1 VQAVA
6 RVGLDRLNFSA
17 SGSKWNRR
25 PRSQVWRA

>member
-6 RVGLDRLNFSA
+6 RVAGDRLNLSA
-17 SGSKWNRR
+17 RSSKWNRQ